1 MTQGSTTQRRKK
13 MSLESELDRLKRLV
27 GELNKLNKN
36 TVRKEDV
43 LRILE
48 FLKEF
53 IPLLIRTIKTR

>member
-1 MTQGSTTQRRKK
+1 
-13 MSLESELDRLKRLV
+13 MSLDSEIEKLKRLV
-27 GELNKLNKN
+27 KALNELNEN

>member
-1 MTQGSTTQRRKK
+1 